1 IATML
6 AADLFP
12 RHERDRATPP
22 DDRRRS
28 VSEGSTGVRP
38 VRRRSGCGGQQLR
51 VPVNPAWYLN
61 LLAHP
66 IVTVEVSGERA
77 KCRGRSAEGREREL
91 PYGRLGEQ
99 MPGFFVA
106 SGGRNARFP
115 IVVLMESGIPEG
127 DRKRAQLAKPGRR
140 TRQRGP
146 FALTNRLSAVTRS
159 VPSLSAS
166 ATYHAS

>member
-1 IATML
+1 M
-6 AADLFP
+6 
-12 RHERDRATPP
+12 
-22 DDRRRS
+22 
-28 VSEGSTGVRP
+28 
-38 VRRRSGCGGQQLR
+38 
-51 VPVNPAWYLN
+51 NPAWYLN

-140 TRQRGP
+140 T
-146 FALTNRLSAVTRS
+146 
-159 VPSLSAS
+159 
-166 ATYHAS
+166 